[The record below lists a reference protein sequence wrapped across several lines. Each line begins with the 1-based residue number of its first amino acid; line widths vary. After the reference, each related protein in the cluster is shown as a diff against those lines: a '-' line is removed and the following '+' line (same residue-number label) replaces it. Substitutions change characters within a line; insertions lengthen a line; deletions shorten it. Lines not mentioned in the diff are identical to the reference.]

1 MEEIKIIGITVRT
14 TNQDQKAAQD
24 IPVLWDKFMWQGLAE
39 KIPNRENE
47 AVYCVYTDYEKDYT
61 APYTVVLGCRV
72 TSLDEIPEGMAG
84 ITFPEE
90 KYEKFVA
97 EGPQTVINEWMK
109 IWNSDLE
116 RTYKADFEVYSDK
129 PEVEIFI
136 GVSDRAK

>member
-1 MEEIKIIGITVRT
+1 MEDIKIIGITVRT

-24 IPVLWDKFMWQGLAE
+24 IPVLWNKFIGQALSE
-39 KIPNRENE
+39 KIPSKANQ
-47 AVYCVYTDYEKDYT
+47 AIYCVYTDYEKDYT

-72 TSLDEIPEGMAG
+72 TSLDEIPEGMSG

-90 KYEKFVA
+90 KYEKFLA
-97 EGPQTVINEWMK
+97 ENPQTVINEWIK

-116 RTYKADFEVYSDK
+116 RTYKADFEVYSAK

-136 GVSDRAK
+136 GVK

>member
-1 MEEIKIIGITVRT
+1 MEDIKIIGITVRT

-24 IPVLWDKFMWQGLAE
+24 IPVLWNKFMEQSLAE
-39 KIPNRENE
+39 KIPNKANQ
-47 AVYCVYTDYEKDYT
+47 AIYCVYTDYEKDYT

-72 TSLDEIPEGMAG
+72 TSLDEIPEGMSG

-90 KYEKFVA
+90 KYEKFLA
-97 EGPQTVINEWMK
+97 ENPQTVINEWIK

-116 RTYKADFEVYSDK
+116 RTYKADFEVYSAK

-136 GVSDRAK
+136 GVK

>member
-61 APYTVVLGCRV
+61 CLLYTSRCV
-72 TSLDEIPEGMAG
+72 
-84 ITFPEE
+84 
-90 KYEKFVA
+90 
-97 EGPQTVINEWMK
+97 
-109 IWNSDLE
+109 
-116 RTYKADFEVYSDK
+116 
-129 PEVEIFI
+129 
-136 GVSDRAK
+136 

>member
-1 MEEIKIIGITVRT
+1 MEDIKIIGITVRT

-24 IPVLWDKFMWQGLAE
+24 IPVLWNKFMEQSLSE
-39 KIPNRENE
+39 KIPNKANQ
-47 AVYCVYTDYEKDYT
+47 AIYCVYTDYEKDHT

-72 TSLDEIPEGMAG
+72 TSLDEIPEGMSG

-90 KYEKFVA
+90 KYEKFLA
-97 EGPQTVINEWMK
+97 ENPQTVINEWIK

-116 RTYKADFEVYSDK
+116 RTYKADFEVYSAK

-136 GVSDRAK
+136 GVK